1 MSKRIQSVPRMMRA
15 GIRESGAVVE
25 SLLGQVRALD
35 SMARLLVR
43 TLKRGGKVLAAG
55 NGGSAAEAMHLAE
68 ELTGRYRS
76 DRKALPAIALAA
88 DGTALTCIANDFGF
102 DCVFSRQVEALGR
115 SGDLLVAF
123 STSGNSANLIS
134 AVQSARRR
142 RMRVIA
148 LLGRG
153 GGALAGRADIE
164 LVVES
169 NATAR
174 IQEAHQVVLHLL
186 LEAVEAEFGI

>member
-1 MSKRIQSVPRMMRA
+1 MSKRIQSVPRTMRA
-15 GIRESGAVVE
+15 GIRESAAVVE

-43 TLKRGGKVLAAG
+43 TLKRGGTVLAAG

-76 DRKALPAIALAA
+76 DRKALPAVALAA

-102 DCVFSRQVEALGR
+102 DRVFSRQVEALGR